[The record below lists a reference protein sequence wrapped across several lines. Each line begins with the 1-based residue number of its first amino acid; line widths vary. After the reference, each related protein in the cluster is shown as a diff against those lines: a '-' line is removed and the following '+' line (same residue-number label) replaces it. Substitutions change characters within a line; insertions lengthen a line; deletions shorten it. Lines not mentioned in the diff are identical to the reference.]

1 MVQMPSRARAGTA
14 HEARLAYRAGPA
26 RQTGPRAVLV
36 HRARHVGRP
45 GPARLVIR
53 ANRAGPNRAGP
64 DRARAGS
71 GRARPV
77 GQLYRPPPT
86 AHRVPQPSSHHK
98 PDHLTDISGPTR
110 NMPHM
115 SRSPTTHASRPPH
128 TRSEAARPRIN
139 ARRFGEF
146 PQPHQR
152 TATRINKK

>member
-1 MVQMPSRARAGTA
+1 MPSRARAGTA

-77 GQLYRPPPT
+77 GQLYS
-86 AHRVPQPSSHHK
+86 HPSSPCSK
-98 PDHLTDISGPTR
+98 KGKEKLASVGEDDDTAV
-110 NMPHM
+110 M
-115 SRSPTTHASRPPH
+115 SAAGKQGVLAIDCTNVASLPI
-128 TRSEAARPRIN
+128 TGMVAN
-139 ARRFGEF
+139 QEF
-146 PQPHQR
+146 PFPIGTEH
-152 TATRINKK
+152 

>member
-1 MVQMPSRARAGTA
+1 MQMPSRARAGTA

-26 RQTGPRAVLV
+26 RQTGPRAVPV

-77 GQLYRPPPT
+77 GQLY
-86 AHRVPQPSSHHK
+86 
-98 PDHLTDISGPTR
+98 
-110 NMPHM
+110 
-115 SRSPTTHASRPPH
+115 
-128 TRSEAARPRIN
+128 
-139 ARRFGEF
+139 
-146 PQPHQR
+146 
-152 TATRINKK
+152 

>member
-1 MVQMPSRARAGTA
+1 MPSRDRAGTA

-53 ANRAGPNRAGP
+53 ANRAGPDRAGP

-77 GQLYRPPPT
+77 GQL
-86 AHRVPQPSSHHK
+86 
-98 PDHLTDISGPTR
+98 
-110 NMPHM
+110 
-115 SRSPTTHASRPPH
+115 
-128 TRSEAARPRIN
+128 
-139 ARRFGEF
+139 
-146 PQPHQR
+146 
-152 TATRINKK
+152 

>member
-1 MVQMPSRARAGTA
+1 MPSRTRAGTA

-77 GQLYRPPPT
+77 GQLYT
-86 AHRVPQPSSHHK
+86 TLHLGAHGSDKQQETIFCSVV
-98 PDHLTDISGPTR
+98 GPCVKIT
-110 NMPHM
+110 
-115 SRSPTTHASRPPH
+115 
-128 TRSEAARPRIN
+128 
-139 ARRFGEF
+139 FF
-146 PQPHQR
+146 
-152 TATRINKK
+152 

>member
-1 MVQMPSRARAGTA
+1 MQMPSRARAGTA

-77 GQLYRPPPT
+77 GQLY
-86 AHRVPQPSSHHK
+86 
-98 PDHLTDISGPTR
+98 TR
-110 NMPHM
+110 
-115 SRSPTTHASRPPH
+115 H
-128 TRSEAARPRIN
+128 TRKAALLCHAWQKKVIN
-139 ARRFGEF
+139 
-146 PQPHQR
+146 
-152 TATRINKK
+152 